1 MYMQTKVDI
10 VVRKA
15 DPDVDFVRNAIELE
29 ALPDTIV
36 DYERRIAKQDAA
48 IRIKAKNKLR
58 ESGEESQRLL
68 NPS

>member
-1 MYMQTKVDI
+1 MQTKVDI